1 MKKKTVAVLM
11 AAMLIFGGAMGA
23 TVAWLTASTEQVV
36 NTFTYGNVKIKL
48 EETKPLGQTAK
59 MVPGDVIEK
68 APKVTVTAG
77 SEPCYVFVKITPS
90 ANYRTFFGTFTSENI
105 AEGWTLLADAG
116 KGEEQVYYKEAA
128 NEGSDA
134 SAELMNDWTSYI
146 LKGTDTYPNGA
157 VTVSS
162 IVTKED
168 MDKLEA
174 GGSDL
179 LPTLTFQAFAV
190 QKANIADASEAWQ
203 QVSSSGNE

>member
-1 MKKKTVAVLM
+1 
-11 AAMLIFGGAMGA
+11 
-23 TVAWLTASTEQVV
+23 
-36 NTFTYGNVKIKL
+36 
-48 EETKPLGQTAK
+48 
-59 MVPGDVIEK
+59 
-68 APKVTVTAG
+68 
-77 SEPCYVFVKITPS
+77 
-90 ANYRTFFGTFTSENI
+90 
-105 AEGWTLLADAG
+105 
-116 KGEEQVYYKEAA
+116 
-128 NEGSDA
+128 
-134 SAELMNDWTSYI
+134 MNDWTSYI